1 MDEANQP
8 QPGFKRLLV
17 KSKLGIGRDFSVYD
31 DAEEKNKVYYIDAK
45 MGFGTKAEIQT
56 ADKKLLYTAKGKIV
70 NIPRKM
76 EYFTPDGKVAAK
88 VVAHFSPIKQRLTM
102 ELADGTKWELAG
114 NFIGKNYTVKQG
126 DKTIID
132 INQKWLT
139 IRDRY
144 FADIADGVD
153 TALALGLIWAVDI
166 WREGKNN

>member
-1 MDEANQP
+1 MIESKANM
-8 QPGFKRLLV
+8 KRYLV

-31 DAEEKNKVYYIDAK
+31 DEEAKNKVYYIDAK
-45 MGFGTKAEIQT
+45 MGLGTKAEIQS
-56 ADKKLLYTAKGKIV
+56 ADGTLIYKAKGKAL

-76 EYFTPDGKVAAK
+76 EYFAPDGTVVAK
-88 VVAHFSPIKQRLTM
+88 VVAHFSPIKSRLTM
-102 ELADGTKWELAG
+102 ELVDGKKWELSG
-114 NFIGKNYTVKQG
+114 NFFGKNYTVKEG

-144 FADIADGVD
+144 FADIAEDVD
-153 TALALGLIWAVDI
+153 VPLALGLIWAVDI